1 MTLTKEEAKNMN
13 ILDVANSL
21 GMNMLKSS
29 RNEYYWDE
37 HDSFKINTSKNMFR
51 WYSKDIGG
59 DVIQMIQ
66 TLRGVSF
73 REAINYLD
81 TGNFEE
87 AKVQEVT
94 REPFKYLLEKYETDF
109 DNGRRYLKEI
119 RGLSDNTIDFFLKE
133 KALALVNRKYQD
145 GYSEQVLVFKYFDDN
160 QNIIGGTLQGIVPNK
175 DRYEGKGYLK
185 QIIYNSDGTAG
196 VNVTVGEK
204 ADRLIF
210 FEAPIDMMSYY
221 ELNKHN
227 LNNVKLISMDGLKES
242 TVARYL
248 TEHIITDE
256 VRKKTLDFS
265 NAVGYMNFI
274 INDTDYFD
282 DNKNTDVIT
291 LAVDNDSAGRNFIE
305 KLEKI
310 GLKFQTELPP
320 QLKNKEKTDWNE
332 VLIVQ
337 KKLEKSKGEINVE
350 QNTENKT
357 IEELNAPFFNA
368 EILDAYVEEVM
379 QYYTKDITKA
389 DYLFPDGRMVSS
401 WEYGLRGSDHRTIRN
416 YFDAMEQPQLDIL
429 DNHPRDFWNLIHN
442 GLGAVRLTPE
452 TQVALILE
460 GQKLTPIQQ
469 EILKNSTFTVEVY
482 QESKEITP
490 EYLKKLG
497 VDYKFEKEKT
507 SNFGSKEEQKVSLQK
522 LVDSKK
528 INQWQK
534 QPEYYFVKGLR
545 KVAVKLENGRLR
557 LSKKY
562 PPKNDNE
569 KQYIKDLFEGKDVS
583 ISEIRLQKLPE
594 NTPKEEKEK
603 IIIENLAYGNDAK
616 GLNEHLKMGLKEYVN
631 SDQYK
636 KYLDTISKFHNYS
649 RRNID
654 LIHQQKPD
662 ATLIAGAKKWNE
674 SFERYT
680 NKGEKGFTIYAPSE
694 YKIKDLNG
702 DFVLDKD
709 GKVKTNIRFIPVK
722 VFDVSQT
729 NGKELSLNSVELE
742 NNVENYV
749 DIYKALKEIADK
761 DNIKIVFVHKELMP
775 TAYGSYTPAKNTI
788 ELRKGMGQ
796 GDTLSTLIHE
806 LAHAKYQS
814 KIITTEEYA
823 LNELHAES
831 IAYVTSK
838 YLGLDTSKQS
848 FGYLNSYMKDR
859 KDFTDLDRVIDK
871 IHNDAKDLINKID
884 TTLEKVKS
892 KEVTK
897 DKFQSKIER
906 AIEKQKEKISQKA
919 QEVTSEKKF
928 PRQPAMKN

>member
-59 DVIQMIQ
+59 DVIQMVQ

-81 TGNFEE
+81 TGHFEE

-109 DNGRRYLKEI
+109 DNGRRYLKEV
-119 RGLSDNTIDFFLKE
+119 RGLSENTIDFFLKE
-133 KALALVNRKYQD
+133 KVLALVNRKYQD
-145 GYSEQVLVFKYFDDN
+145 EYSEQVLVFKYFDDN
-160 QNIIGGTLQGIVPNK
+160 KSIIGGTLQGIVPNK
-175 DRYEGKGYLK
+175 ARYEGKGYLK

-256 VRKKTLDFS
+256 ARKKTLDFS
-265 NAVGYMNFI
+265 TAVGYMNFI
-274 INDTDYFD
+274 IKDTDYFD
-282 DNKNTDVIT
+282 HNKNTDVIT

-310 GLKFQTELPP
+310 GLKFQTELPS

-337 KKLEKSKGEINVE
+337 KKLEKRKGEINME
-350 QNTENKT
+350 QNTGNKMR
-357 IEELNAPFFNA
+357 EEF
-368 EILDAYVEEVM
+368 
-379 QYYTKDITKA
+379 
-389 DYLFPDGRMVSS
+389 
-401 WEYGLRGSDHRTIRN
+401 
-416 YFDAMEQPQLDIL
+416 
-429 DNHPRDFWNLIHN
+429 
-442 GLGAVRLTPE
+442 
-452 TQVALILE
+452 LE
-460 GQKLTPIQQ
+460 
-469 EILKNSTFTVEVY
+469 
-482 QESKEITP
+482 
-490 EYLKKLG
+490 
-497 VDYKFEKEKT
+497 
-507 SNFGSKEEQKVSLQK
+507 K

-528 INQWQK
+528 LTQWTKNQQ
-534 QPEYYFVKGLR
+534 YYFVKGLK
-545 KVAVKLENGRLR
+545 KVAVKLENGELR

-569 KQYIKDLFEGKDVS
+569 KQYIKNLLEGKDVS
-583 ISEIRLQKLPE
+583 ISEVRLQQLPD
-594 NTPKEEKEK
+594 NTSKEEKEK
-603 IIIENLAYGNDAK
+603 IIIENLAYGNDVK

-674 SFERYT
+674 SFERYI

-694 YKIKDLNG
+694 YKVKDLNG

-761 DNIKIVFVHKELMP
+761 DNIKIVFVDKELMP
-775 TAYGSYTPAKNTI
+775 RAYGSYTPAKNTI

-796 GDTLSTLIHE
+796 GDTLSTLIYE

-838 YLGLDTSKQS
+838 HLGLDTSKQS

-871 IHNDAKDLINKID
+871 IHSDAKDLINKID

-906 AIEKQKEKISQKA
+906 VIDKQREKISQKA
-919 QEVTSEKKF
+919 EEVTSEKKF
-928 PRQPAMKN
+928 PTQRAMKN

>member
-1 MTLTKEEAKNMN
+1 M
-13 ILDVANSL
+13 
-21 GMNMLKSS
+21 
-29 RNEYYWDE
+29 
-37 HDSFKINTSKNMFR
+37 
-51 WYSKDIGG
+51 
-59 DVIQMIQ
+59 
-66 TLRGVSF
+66 
-73 REAINYLD
+73 
-81 TGNFEE
+81 
-87 AKVQEVT
+87 
-94 REPFKYLLEKYETDF
+94 
-109 DNGRRYLKEI
+109 
-119 RGLSDNTIDFFLKE
+119 
-133 KALALVNRKYQD
+133 
-145 GYSEQVLVFKYFDDN
+145 LVFKYFDDN

-256 VRKKTLDFS
+256 VRRKTLDFS
-265 NAVGYMNFI
+265 NAVDYMNFI
-274 INDTDYFD
+274 IKDTDYFD
-282 DNKNTDVIT
+282 HNKNTDVIT

-320 QLKNKEKTDWNE
+320 QLENKEKTDWNE

-337 KKLEKSKGEINVE
+337 KKLEKSKGEINME
-350 QNTENKT
+350 QNTGNKT
-357 IEELNAPFFNA
+357 REEF
-368 EILDAYVEEVM
+368 
-379 QYYTKDITKA
+379 
-389 DYLFPDGRMVSS
+389 
-401 WEYGLRGSDHRTIRN
+401 
-416 YFDAMEQPQLDIL
+416 
-429 DNHPRDFWNLIHN
+429 
-442 GLGAVRLTPE
+442 
-452 TQVALILE
+452 LE
-460 GQKLTPIQQ
+460 
-469 EILKNSTFTVEVY
+469 
-482 QESKEITP
+482 
-490 EYLKKLG
+490 
-497 VDYKFEKEKT
+497 
-507 SNFGSKEEQKVSLQK
+507 K

-528 INQWQK
+528 LTQWTKNQQ
-534 QPEYYFVKGLR
+534 YYFVKGLK

-569 KQYIKDLFEGKDVS
+569 KQYIKDLLDGKDVS
-583 ISEIRLQKLPE
+583 ISEVRLQQLPE

-616 GLNEHLKMGLKEYVN
+616 GLNEHLKNGLKEYVN

-674 SFERYT
+674 SFERYI

-694 YKIKDLNG
+694 YKVKDLNG

-761 DNIKIVFVHKELMP
+761 DNIKIVFVDKELMP
-775 TAYGSYTPAKNTI
+775 RAYGSYTPAKNTI

-838 YLGLDTSKQS
+838 HLGLDTSKQS

-871 IHNDAKDLINKID
+871 IHSDAKDLINKID

-892 KEVTK
+892 KEITR

-906 AIEKQKEKISQKA
+906 AIEKQKEKISQKT
-919 QEVTSEKKF
+919 QEVMPEKKF

>member
-59 DVIQMIQ
+59 DVIQMVQ

-73 REAINYLD
+73 KEAINYLD
-81 TGNFEE
+81 TGHFEE

-109 DNGRRYLKEI
+109 DNGRRYLKEV
-119 RGLSDNTIDFFLKE
+119 RGLSENTIDFFLKE
-133 KALALVNRKYQD
+133 QALALVNRKYQD

-256 VRKKTLDFS
+256 ARRKTLDFS

-274 INDTDYFD
+274 IKDTDYFD
-282 DNKNTDVIT
+282 HNKNTDVIT

-337 KKLEKSKGEINVE
+337 KKLEKSKGEINME
-350 QNTENKT
+350 QNTGNKMR
-357 IEELNAPFFNA
+357 EEF
-368 EILDAYVEEVM
+368 
-379 QYYTKDITKA
+379 
-389 DYLFPDGRMVSS
+389 
-401 WEYGLRGSDHRTIRN
+401 
-416 YFDAMEQPQLDIL
+416 
-429 DNHPRDFWNLIHN
+429 
-442 GLGAVRLTPE
+442 
-452 TQVALILE
+452 LE
-460 GQKLTPIQQ
+460 
-469 EILKNSTFTVEVY
+469 
-482 QESKEITP
+482 
-490 EYLKKLG
+490 
-497 VDYKFEKEKT
+497 
-507 SNFGSKEEQKVSLQK
+507 K

-528 INQWQK
+528 LTQWTKNQQ
-534 QPEYYFVKGLR
+534 YYFVKGLK
-545 KVAVKLENGRLR
+545 KVAVKLENGELR

-562 PPKNDNE
+562 PPKNNNE
-569 KQYIKDLFEGKDVS
+569 KQYIKDLLEGKDVS
-583 ISEIRLQKLPE
+583 ISEIRLQQLPD
-594 NTPKEEKEK
+594 NTSKEEKEK
-603 IIIENLAYGNDAK
+603 IIIENLAYGNDVK

-674 SFERYT
+674 SFGRYI

-694 YKIKDLNG
+694 HKVKDLNG
-702 DFVLDKD
+702 DFVLDED

-761 DNIKIVFVHKELMP
+761 DNIKIVFVDKELMP
-775 TAYGSYTPAKNTI
+775 RAYGSYTPAKNTI

-838 YLGLDTSKQS
+838 HLGLDTSKQS

-906 AIEKQKEKISQKA
+906 AIEKQKEKISQKT
-919 QEVTSEKKF
+919 QEVMPEKKF
-928 PRQPAMKN
+928 PTQRAMKN

>member
-59 DVIQMIQ
+59 DVIQMVQ

-81 TGNFEE
+81 TGHFEE

-94 REPFKYLLEKYETDF
+94 REPFKYLLEKYETNF
-109 DNGRRYLKEI
+109 DNGRRYLKEV
-119 RGLSDNTIDFFLKE
+119 RSLSDETIDFFLKE

-242 TVARYL
+242 TIARYL

-256 VRKKTLDFS
+256 AMKKTLDFS
-265 NAVGYMNFI
+265 NTVDYMNFI
-274 INDTDYFD
+274 IKDTDYFD
-282 DNKNTDVIT
+282 GNKNADVIT

-337 KKLEKSKGEINVE
+337 KKLEKSKGEINME

-357 IEELNAPFFNA
+357 IDELNAPFFN
-368 EILDAYVEEVM
+368 
-379 QYYTKDITKA
+379 
-389 DYLFPDGRMVSS
+389 
-401 WEYGLRGSDHRTIRN
+401 
-416 YFDAMEQPQLDIL
+416 
-429 DNHPRDFWNLIHN
+429 
-442 GLGAVRLTPE
+442 
-452 TQVALILE
+452 
-460 GQKLTPIQQ
+460 
-469 EILKNSTFTVEVY
+469 
-482 QESKEITP
+482 
-490 EYLKKLG
+490 
-497 VDYKFEKEKT
+497 KEKV
-507 SNFGSKEEQKVSLQK
+507 SNFDSKQEQSVNLQK

-528 INQWQK
+528 LNQWQK

-569 KQYIKDLFEGKDVS
+569 KQYLKDLLEGKDVS
-583 ISEIRLQKLPE
+583 ISEIRLQQLPE

-674 SFERYT
+674 SFERYI

-694 YKIKDLNG
+694 YKVKDLNG

-761 DNIKIVFVHKELMP
+761 DNIKIVFVDKELMP
-775 TAYGSYTPAKNTI
+775 RAYGSYTPAKNTI

-838 YLGLDTSKQS
+838 HLGLDTSKQS

-906 AIEKQKEKISQKA
+906 AIDKQREKISQKA

-928 PRQPAMKN
+928 PTQRAMKS

>member
-59 DVIQMIQ
+59 DVIQMVQ

-81 TGNFEE
+81 TGHFEE

-109 DNGRRYLKEI
+109 DNGRRYLKEV
-119 RGLSDNTIDFFLKE
+119 RGLSDETIDFFLKE
-133 KALALVNRKYQD
+133 KALALVNRKYKD

-204 ADRLIF
+204 ANRLIF

-248 TEHIITDE
+248 IEHIITDE
-256 VRKKTLDFS
+256 ARRKTLDFS
-265 NAVGYMNFI
+265 NAVDYMNFI
-274 INDTDYFD
+274 IKDTDYFD
-282 DNKNTDVIT
+282 HNKNTDVIT

-337 KKLEKSKGEINVE
+337 KKLEKRKGEINME
-350 QNTENKT
+350 QNTGNKT
-357 IEELNAPFFNA
+357 REEF
-368 EILDAYVEEVM
+368 
-379 QYYTKDITKA
+379 
-389 DYLFPDGRMVSS
+389 
-401 WEYGLRGSDHRTIRN
+401 
-416 YFDAMEQPQLDIL
+416 
-429 DNHPRDFWNLIHN
+429 
-442 GLGAVRLTPE
+442 
-452 TQVALILE
+452 
-460 GQKLTPIQQ
+460 
-469 EILKNSTFTVEVY
+469 LK
-482 QESKEITP
+482 
-490 EYLKKLG
+490 
-497 VDYKFEKEKT
+497 
-507 SNFGSKEEQKVSLQK
+507 K

-528 INQWQK
+528 LTQWTKNQQ
-534 QPEYYFVKGLR
+534 YYFVKGLK
-545 KVAVKLENGRLR
+545 KVAVKLENGKLR

-569 KQYIKDLFEGKDVS
+569 KQYIKDLLEGKDVS
-583 ISEIRLQKLPE
+583 ISEIRLQQLPD
-594 NTPKEEKEK
+594 NTSKEEKEK
-603 IIIENLAYGNDAK
+603 IIIENLAYGNDVK

-674 SFERYT
+674 SFERYI

-694 YKIKDLNG
+694 YKVKDLNG

-761 DNIKIVFVHKELMP
+761 DNIKIVFVDKELMP
-775 TAYGSYTPAKNTI
+775 RAYGSYTPAKNTI

-838 YLGLDTSKQS
+838 HLGLDTSKQS

-871 IHNDAKDLINKID
+871 IHSDAKDLINKID

-892 KEVTK
+892 KEITR

-906 AIEKQKEKISQKA
+906 AIEKQKEKISQKT

-928 PRQPAMKN
+928 PTQRAMKN

>member
-59 DVIQMIQ
+59 DVIQMVQ

-81 TGNFEE
+81 TGHFEE

-109 DNGRRYLKEI
+109 DNGRRYLKEV
-119 RGLSDNTIDFFLKE
+119 RGLSENTIDFFLKE
-133 KALALVNRKYQD
+133 KVLALVNRKYKD

-204 ADRLIF
+204 ANRLIF

-256 VRKKTLDFS
+256 ARRKTLDFS
-265 NAVGYMNFI
+265 NAVDYMNFI
-274 INDTDYFD
+274 IKDTDYFD
-282 DNKNTDVIT
+282 HNKNTDVIT

-320 QLKNKEKTDWNE
+320 QLKNKKKTDWNE

-337 KKLEKSKGEINVE
+337 KKLEKRKGEINME
-350 QNTENKT
+350 QNTGNKT
-357 IEELNAPFFNA
+357 REEF
-368 EILDAYVEEVM
+368 
-379 QYYTKDITKA
+379 
-389 DYLFPDGRMVSS
+389 
-401 WEYGLRGSDHRTIRN
+401 
-416 YFDAMEQPQLDIL
+416 
-429 DNHPRDFWNLIHN
+429 
-442 GLGAVRLTPE
+442 
-452 TQVALILE
+452 LE
-460 GQKLTPIQQ
+460 
-469 EILKNSTFTVEVY
+469 
-482 QESKEITP
+482 
-490 EYLKKLG
+490 
-497 VDYKFEKEKT
+497 
-507 SNFGSKEEQKVSLQK
+507 K

-528 INQWQK
+528 LTQWTKNQQ
-534 QPEYYFVKGLR
+534 YYFVKGLK
-545 KVAVKLENGRLR
+545 KVAVKLENGKLR

-569 KQYIKDLFEGKDVS
+569 KQYIKDLLEGKDVS
-583 ISEIRLQKLPE
+583 ISEIRLQQLPD
-594 NTPKEEKEK
+594 NTSKEEKEK
-603 IIIENLAYGNDAK
+603 IIIENLAYGNDVK

-674 SFERYT
+674 SFERYI

-694 YKIKDLNG
+694 YKVKDLNG
-702 DFVLDKD
+702 DFVLDED

-761 DNIKIVFVHKELMP
+761 DNIKIVFVDKELMP
-775 TAYGSYTPAKNTI
+775 RAYGSYTPAKNTI

-838 YLGLDTSKQS
+838 HLGLDTSKQS

-871 IHNDAKDLINKID
+871 IHSDAKDLINKID

-892 KEVTK
+892 KEITR

-906 AIEKQKEKISQKA
+906 AIEKQKEKISQKT

-928 PRQPAMKN
+928 PTQRAMKN

>member
-51 WYSKDIGG
+51 WYSRDIGG
-59 DVIQMIQ
+59 DVIQMLQ

-81 TGNFEE
+81 TGHFEE
-87 AKVQEVT
+87 VKVQEVT
-94 REPFKYLLEKYETDF
+94 REPFKYLLEKYETNF
-109 DNGRRYLKEI
+109 DNGRRYLKEV

-133 KALALVNRKYQD
+133 QALALVNRKYQD

-221 ELNKHN
+221 ELNKNN

-256 VRKKTLDFS
+256 ARKKTLDFS

-274 INDTDYFD
+274 IKDTDYFD

-337 KKLEKSKGEINVE
+337 KKLEKSKGEINME
-350 QNTENKT
+350 QNTGNKT
-357 IEELNAPFFNA
+357 RE
-368 EILDAYVEEVM
+368 EILE
-379 QYYTKDITKA
+379 
-389 DYLFPDGRMVSS
+389 
-401 WEYGLRGSDHRTIRN
+401 
-416 YFDAMEQPQLDIL
+416 
-429 DNHPRDFWNLIHN
+429 
-442 GLGAVRLTPE
+442 
-452 TQVALILE
+452 
-460 GQKLTPIQQ
+460 
-469 EILKNSTFTVEVY
+469 
-482 QESKEITP
+482 
-490 EYLKKLG
+490 
-497 VDYKFEKEKT
+497 
-507 SNFGSKEEQKVSLQK
+507 K

-528 INQWQK
+528 LTQWTKNQQ
-534 QPEYYFVKGLR
+534 YYFVKGLK
-545 KVAVKLENGRLR
+545 KVAVKLENGELR

-569 KQYIKDLFEGKDVS
+569 KQYIKNLLEGKDVS
-583 ISEIRLQKLPE
+583 ISEIRLQQLPE

-674 SFERYT
+674 SFGRYI

-694 YKIKDLNG
+694 HKVKDLNG
-702 DFVLDKD
+702 DFVLDED

-761 DNIKIVFVHKELMP
+761 DNINIVFVDKELMP
-775 TAYGSYTPAKNTI
+775 RAYGSYTPAKNKI

-814 KIITTEEYA
+814 KNSTTEEYA

-838 YLGLDTSKQS
+838 HLGLDTSRQS

-859 KDFTDLDRVIDK
+859 KDFTDLDKVIDK

-892 KEVTK
+892 KEITR

-906 AIEKQKEKISQKA
+906 AIEKQKEKISQKT
-919 QEVTSEKKF
+919 QEVMPEKKF
-928 PRQPAMKN
+928 PTQPAMKN

>member
-59 DVIQMIQ
+59 DVIQMVQ

-73 REAINYLD
+73 KEAINYLD
-81 TGNFEE
+81 TGHFEE

-109 DNGRRYLKEI
+109 DNGRRYLKEV
-119 RGLSDNTIDFFLKE
+119 RGLSENTIDFFLKE
-133 KALALVNRKYQD
+133 QALALVNRKYQD

-196 VNVTVGEK
+196 VTVTVGEK

-256 VRKKTLDFS
+256 ARRKTLDFS

-274 INDTDYFD
+274 IKDTDYFD
-282 DNKNTDVIT
+282 HNKNTDVIT

-337 KKLEKSKGEINVE
+337 KKLEKRKGEINME
-350 QNTENKT
+350 QNTGNKT
-357 IEELNAPFFNA
+357 REEF
-368 EILDAYVEEVM
+368 
-379 QYYTKDITKA
+379 
-389 DYLFPDGRMVSS
+389 
-401 WEYGLRGSDHRTIRN
+401 
-416 YFDAMEQPQLDIL
+416 
-429 DNHPRDFWNLIHN
+429 
-442 GLGAVRLTPE
+442 
-452 TQVALILE
+452 LE
-460 GQKLTPIQQ
+460 
-469 EILKNSTFTVEVY
+469 
-482 QESKEITP
+482 
-490 EYLKKLG
+490 
-497 VDYKFEKEKT
+497 
-507 SNFGSKEEQKVSLQK
+507 K

-528 INQWQK
+528 LTQWTKNQQ
-534 QPEYYFVKGLR
+534 YYFVKGLK
-545 KVAVKLENGRLR
+545 KVAVKLENGELR

-569 KQYIKDLFEGKDVS
+569 KQYIKNLLEGKDVS
-583 ISEIRLQKLPE
+583 ISEVRLQQLPD
-594 NTPKEEKEK
+594 NTSKEEKEK
-603 IIIENLAYGNDAK
+603 IIIENLAYGNDVK

-674 SFERYT
+674 SFERYI

-694 YKIKDLNG
+694 YKVKDLNG

-742 NNVENYV
+742 NNIENYV

-761 DNIKIVFVHKELMP
+761 DNIKIVFVDKELMP
-775 TAYGSYTPAKNTI
+775 RAYGSYTPAKNTI

-838 YLGLDTSKQS
+838 HLGLDTSKQS

-871 IHNDAKDLINKID
+871 IHSDAKDLINKID

-892 KEVTK
+892 KEITR

-906 AIEKQKEKISQKA
+906 AIEKQKEKISQKT
-919 QEVTSEKKF
+919 QEVMPEKKF

>member
-59 DVIQMIQ
+59 DVIQMVQ

-81 TGNFEE
+81 TGHFEE

-109 DNGRRYLKEI
+109 DNGRRYLKEV
-119 RGLSDNTIDFFLKE
+119 RGLSENTIDFFLKE
-133 KALALVNRKYQD
+133 KVLALVNRKYQD

-160 QNIIGGTLQGIVPNK
+160 KSIIGGTLQGIVPNK
-175 DRYEGKGYLK
+175 ARYEGKGYLK

-227 LNNVKLISMDGLKES
+227 LNNVKLVSMDGLKES

-256 VRKKTLDFS
+256 ARRKTLDFS
-265 NAVGYMNFI
+265 NAVDYMNFI
-274 INDTDYFD
+274 IKDTDYFD

-337 KKLEKSKGEINVE
+337 KKLEKSKGETNME
-350 QNTENKT
+350 QNKGNKAR
-357 IEELNAPFFNA
+357 EEF
-368 EILDAYVEEVM
+368 
-379 QYYTKDITKA
+379 
-389 DYLFPDGRMVSS
+389 
-401 WEYGLRGSDHRTIRN
+401 
-416 YFDAMEQPQLDIL
+416 
-429 DNHPRDFWNLIHN
+429 
-442 GLGAVRLTPE
+442 
-452 TQVALILE
+452 
-460 GQKLTPIQQ
+460 
-469 EILKNSTFTVEVY
+469 
-482 QESKEITP
+482 
-490 EYLKKLG
+490 
-497 VDYKFEKEKT
+497 
-507 SNFGSKEEQKVSLQK
+507 LQK

-528 INQWQK
+528 LTQWTKNQQ
-534 QPEYYFVKGLR
+534 YYFVKGLK
-545 KVAVKLENGRLR
+545 KVAVKLENGELR

-569 KQYIKDLFEGKDVS
+569 KQYIKNLLEGKDVS
-583 ISEIRLQKLPE
+583 ISEIRLQQLLE

-616 GLNEHLKMGLKEYVN
+616 GLNEHLKMGLKKYVN

-674 SFERYT
+674 SFGRYI

-694 YKIKDLNG
+694 HKVKDLNG
-702 DFVLDKD
+702 DFVLDED

-749 DIYKALKEIADK
+749 NIYKALKEIADK
-761 DNIKIVFVHKELMP
+761 DNIKIVFVDKELMP
-775 TAYGSYTPAKNTI
+775 RAYGSYTPAKNTI

-838 YLGLDTSKQS
+838 HLGLDTSKQS

-906 AIEKQKEKISQKA
+906 AIEKQKEKISQTTK
-919 QEVTSEKKF
+919 EVMPEKKF

>member
-59 DVIQMIQ
+59 DVIQMVQ

-73 REAINYLD
+73 REAINYLN
-81 TGNFEE
+81 TGHFEE

-133 KALALVNRKYQD
+133 KALALVNRKYKD

-204 ADRLIF
+204 ANRLIF

-256 VRKKTLDFS
+256 ARRKTLDFS
-265 NAVGYMNFI
+265 NAVDYMNFI
-274 INDTDYFD
+274 IKDTDYFD
-282 DNKNTDVIT
+282 HNKNTDVIT

-337 KKLEKSKGEINVE
+337 KKLEKRKGEINME
-350 QNTENKT
+350 QNTGNKT
-357 IEELNAPFFNA
+357 REEF
-368 EILDAYVEEVM
+368 
-379 QYYTKDITKA
+379 
-389 DYLFPDGRMVSS
+389 
-401 WEYGLRGSDHRTIRN
+401 
-416 YFDAMEQPQLDIL
+416 
-429 DNHPRDFWNLIHN
+429 
-442 GLGAVRLTPE
+442 
-452 TQVALILE
+452 LE
-460 GQKLTPIQQ
+460 
-469 EILKNSTFTVEVY
+469 
-482 QESKEITP
+482 
-490 EYLKKLG
+490 
-497 VDYKFEKEKT
+497 
-507 SNFGSKEEQKVSLQK
+507 K

-528 INQWQK
+528 LTQWTKNQQ
-534 QPEYYFVKGLR
+534 YYFVKGLK
-545 KVAVKLENGRLR
+545 KVAVKLENGKLR

-569 KQYIKDLFEGKDVS
+569 KQYIKDLLEGKDVS
-583 ISEIRLQKLPE
+583 ISEIRLQQLPD
-594 NTPKEEKEK
+594 NTSKEEKEK
-603 IIIENLAYGNDAK
+603 IIIENLAYGNDVK
-616 GLNEHLKMGLKEYVN
+616 GLNEHLKIGLKEYVN

-674 SFERYT
+674 SFERYI
-680 NKGEKGFTIYAPSE
+680 NKGEKGFTIYAPNE
-694 YKIKDLNG
+694 YKVKDLNG
-702 DFVLDKD
+702 DFVLDED

-761 DNIKIVFVHKELMP
+761 DNIKIVFVDKELMP
-775 TAYGSYTPAKNTI
+775 RAYGSYTPAKNTI

-838 YLGLDTSKQS
+838 HLGLDTSKQS

-871 IHNDAKDLINKID
+871 IHSDAKDLINKID

-892 KEVTK
+892 KEITR

-906 AIEKQKEKISQKA
+906 AIEKQKEKISQKT
-919 QEVTSEKKF
+919 QEVMPEKKF
-928 PRQPAMKN
+928 PTQPAMKN

>member
-59 DVIQMIQ
+59 DVIQMVQ

-73 REAINYLD
+73 REAINYLN
-81 TGNFEE
+81 TGHFEE
-87 AKVQEVT
+87 AKVQEVI

-109 DNGRRYLKEI
+109 DNGRRYLKEV
-119 RGLSDNTIDFFLKE
+119 RGLSENTIDFFLKE
-133 KALALVNRKYQD
+133 QALALVNRKYQD
-145 GYSEQVLVFKYFDDN
+145 GYSEQVLVFKYFDN
-160 QNIIGGTLQGIVPNK
+160 NRNIIGGSLQGIEANK

-256 VRKKTLDFS
+256 ARRKTLDFS

-274 INDTDYFD
+274 IKDTDYFD
-282 DNKNTDVIT
+282 GNKNADVIT

-320 QLKNKEKTDWNE
+320 QLENKEKTDWNE

-337 KKLEKSKGEINVE
+337 KKLEKSKGETNME
-350 QNTENKT
+350 QNTGNKT
-357 IEELNAPFFNA
+357 RE
-368 EILDAYVEEVM
+368 EILE
-379 QYYTKDITKA
+379 
-389 DYLFPDGRMVSS
+389 
-401 WEYGLRGSDHRTIRN
+401 
-416 YFDAMEQPQLDIL
+416 
-429 DNHPRDFWNLIHN
+429 
-442 GLGAVRLTPE
+442 
-452 TQVALILE
+452 
-460 GQKLTPIQQ
+460 
-469 EILKNSTFTVEVY
+469 
-482 QESKEITP
+482 
-490 EYLKKLG
+490 
-497 VDYKFEKEKT
+497 
-507 SNFGSKEEQKVSLQK
+507 K

-528 INQWQK
+528 LTQWTKNQQ
-534 QPEYYFVKGLR
+534 YYFVKGLK
-545 KVAVKLENGRLR
+545 KVAVKLENGELR

-569 KQYIKDLFEGKDVS
+569 KQYIKNLLEGKDVS
-583 ISEIRLQKLPE
+583 ISEIRLQQLLE

-674 SFERYT
+674 SFERYI

-694 YKIKDLNG
+694 YKVKDLNG

-761 DNIKIVFVHKELMP
+761 DNIKIVFVDKELMP

-884 TTLEKVKS
+884 TTLEKIKS
-892 KEVTK
+892 KEITK

-906 AIEKQKEKISQKA
+906 AIEKQREKISQKA

-928 PRQPAMKN
+928 PTQPAMKN

>member
-256 VRKKTLDFS
+256 ARRKTLDFS
-265 NAVGYMNFI
+265 NAVDYMNFI
-274 INDTDYFD
+274 IKDTDYFD
-282 DNKNTDVIT
+282 HNKNTDVIT

-337 KKLEKSKGEINVE
+337 KKLEKRKGEINME
-350 QNTENKT
+350 QNTGNKT
-357 IEELNAPFFNA
+357 REEF
-368 EILDAYVEEVM
+368 
-379 QYYTKDITKA
+379 
-389 DYLFPDGRMVSS
+389 
-401 WEYGLRGSDHRTIRN
+401 
-416 YFDAMEQPQLDIL
+416 
-429 DNHPRDFWNLIHN
+429 
-442 GLGAVRLTPE
+442 
-452 TQVALILE
+452 LE
-460 GQKLTPIQQ
+460 
-469 EILKNSTFTVEVY
+469 
-482 QESKEITP
+482 
-490 EYLKKLG
+490 
-497 VDYKFEKEKT
+497 
-507 SNFGSKEEQKVSLQK
+507 K

-528 INQWQK
+528 LTQWTKNQQ
-534 QPEYYFVKGLR
+534 YYFVKGLK
-545 KVAVKLENGRLR
+545 KVAVKLENGKLR

-569 KQYIKDLFEGKDVS
+569 KQYIKDLLEGKDVS
-583 ISEIRLQKLPE
+583 ISEIRLQQLPD
-594 NTPKEEKEK
+594 NTSKEEKEK
-603 IIIENLAYGNDAK
+603 IIIENLAYGNDVK

-674 SFERYT
+674 SFERYI

-694 YKIKDLNG
+694 YKVKDLNG
-702 DFVLDKD
+702 DFVLDED

-761 DNIKIVFVHKELMP
+761 DNIKIVFVDKELMP
-775 TAYGSYTPAKNTI
+775 RAYGSYTPAKNTI

-838 YLGLDTSKQS
+838 HLGLDTSKQS

-871 IHNDAKDLINKID
+871 IHSDAKDLINKID

-906 AIEKQKEKISQKA
+906 AIEKQREKISQKT
-919 QEVTSEKKF
+919 QEVMPEKKF
-928 PRQPAMKN
+928 PTQPAMKN

>member
-133 KALALVNRKYQD
+133 KALVLVNRKYQD

-185 QIIYNSDGTAG
+185 WIIYNSDGTAG

-221 ELNKHN
+221 EPNKHN

-256 VRKKTLDFS
+256 ARRKTLDFS
-265 NAVGYMNFI
+265 NAVDYMNFI
-274 INDTDYFD
+274 IKDTDYFD
-282 DNKNTDVIT
+282 HNKNTDVIT
-291 LAVDNDSAGRNFIE
+291 LAVDNDSAGRNFIG

-320 QLKNKEKTDWNE
+320 QLENKEKTDWNE

-337 KKLEKSKGEINVE
+337 KKLERSKGEISME
-350 QNTENKT
+350 QNTGNKMRK
-357 IEELNAPFFNA
+357 EL
-368 EILDAYVEEVM
+368 
-379 QYYTKDITKA
+379 
-389 DYLFPDGRMVSS
+389 
-401 WEYGLRGSDHRTIRN
+401 
-416 YFDAMEQPQLDIL
+416 
-429 DNHPRDFWNLIHN
+429 
-442 GLGAVRLTPE
+442 
-452 TQVALILE
+452 
-460 GQKLTPIQQ
+460 
-469 EILKNSTFTVEVY
+469 
-482 QESKEITP
+482 
-490 EYLKKLG
+490 
-497 VDYKFEKEKT
+497 
-507 SNFGSKEEQKVSLQK
+507 LQK

-528 INQWQK
+528 LTQWTKNQQ
-534 QPEYYFVKGLR
+534 YYFVKGLR
-545 KVAVKLENGRLR
+545 KVAVKLENGELR

-569 KQYIKDLFEGKDVS
+569 KQYIKDLLEGKDVS
-583 ISEIRLQKLPE
+583 ISEIRLQQLPE

-674 SFERYT
+674 SFERYI

-694 YKIKDLNG
+694 YKVKDLNG

-761 DNIKIVFVHKELMP
+761 DNIKIVFVDKELMP
-775 TAYGSYTPAKNTI
+775 RAYGSYTPAKNTI

-838 YLGLDTSKQS
+838 HLGLDTSKQS

-906 AIEKQKEKISQKA
+906 AIEKQKEKISQKT
-919 QEVTSEKKF
+919 QEVMPEKKF
-928 PRQPAMKN
+928 PTQPAMKN

>member
-59 DVIQMIQ
+59 DVIQMVQ

-81 TGNFEE
+81 TGHFEE

-94 REPFKYLLEKYETDF
+94 REPFKYLLEKYETNF
-109 DNGRRYLKEI
+109 DNGRRYLKEV
-119 RGLSDNTIDFFLKE
+119 RGLSDNTIEFFLKE
-133 KALALVNRKYQD
+133 QALALVNRKYQD
-145 GYSEQVLVFKYFDDN
+145 GYSEQVLVFKYFDEN
-160 QNIIGGTLQGIVPNK
+160 KNIIGGTLQGIVPNK

-256 VRKKTLDFS
+256 AMKKTLDFS

-274 INDTDYFD
+274 IKDTDYFD
-282 DNKNTDVIT
+282 GNKNADVIT

-337 KKLEKSKGEINVE
+337 KKLEKSKGEINME
-350 QNTENKT
+350 QNTENKM
-357 IEELNAPFFNA
+357 IEELNAPFFN
-368 EILDAYVEEVM
+368 
-379 QYYTKDITKA
+379 
-389 DYLFPDGRMVSS
+389 
-401 WEYGLRGSDHRTIRN
+401 
-416 YFDAMEQPQLDIL
+416 
-429 DNHPRDFWNLIHN
+429 
-442 GLGAVRLTPE
+442 
-452 TQVALILE
+452 
-460 GQKLTPIQQ
+460 
-469 EILKNSTFTVEVY
+469 
-482 QESKEITP
+482 
-490 EYLKKLG
+490 
-497 VDYKFEKEKT
+497 KEKVN
-507 SNFGSKEEQKVSLQK
+507 NFDSKQEQSVNLQK

-528 INQWQK
+528 LNQWQK

-562 PPKNDNE
+562 PPKNDKE
-569 KQYIKDLFEGKDVS
+569 KQYLKDLLEGKDVS
-583 ISEIRLQKLPE
+583 ISEIRLQQLPE

-674 SFERYT
+674 SFERYI

-694 YKIKDLNG
+694 YKVKDLNG

-761 DNIKIVFVHKELMP
+761 DNIKIVFIDKELMP
-775 TAYGSYTPAKNTI
+775 RAYGSYTPAKNTI

-838 YLGLDTSKQS
+838 HLGLDTSKQS

-906 AIEKQKEKISQKA
+906 AIDKQREKISQKT
-919 QEVTSEKKF
+919 QEVMPEKKF
-928 PRQPAMKN
+928 PTQPAMKN

>member
-59 DVIQMIQ
+59 DVIQMVQ

-73 REAINYLD
+73 REAINYLN
-81 TGNFEE
+81 TGHFEE

-109 DNGRRYLKEI
+109 DNGRRYLKEV
-119 RGLSDNTIDFFLKE
+119 RGLSENTIDFFLKE
-133 KALALVNRKYQD
+133 QALALVNRKYQD
-145 GYSEQVLVFKYFDDN
+145 GYSEQVLVFKYFDN
-160 QNIIGGTLQGIVPNK
+160 NRNIIGGSLQGIEANK
-175 DRYEGKGYLK
+175 NRYEGKGYLK

-221 ELNKHN
+221 ELNKNN

-256 VRKKTLDFS
+256 ARRKTLDFS

-274 INDTDYFD
+274 IKDTDYFD
-282 DNKNTDVIT
+282 GNKNADVIT

-320 QLKNKEKTDWNE
+320 QLENKEKTDWNE

-337 KKLEKSKGEINVE
+337 KKLKKSKGEPNME
-350 QNTENKT
+350 QNTGNKT
-357 IEELNAPFFNA
+357 RE
-368 EILDAYVEEVM
+368 EILE
-379 QYYTKDITKA
+379 
-389 DYLFPDGRMVSS
+389 
-401 WEYGLRGSDHRTIRN
+401 
-416 YFDAMEQPQLDIL
+416 
-429 DNHPRDFWNLIHN
+429 
-442 GLGAVRLTPE
+442 
-452 TQVALILE
+452 
-460 GQKLTPIQQ
+460 
-469 EILKNSTFTVEVY
+469 
-482 QESKEITP
+482 
-490 EYLKKLG
+490 
-497 VDYKFEKEKT
+497 
-507 SNFGSKEEQKVSLQK
+507 K

-528 INQWQK
+528 LTQWTKNQQ
-534 QPEYYFVKGLR
+534 YYFVKGLK
-545 KVAVKLENGRLR
+545 KVAVKLENGELR

-562 PPKNDNE
+562 PPKNNNE
-569 KQYIKDLFEGKDVS
+569 KQYIKDLLEGKDVS
-583 ISEIRLQKLPE
+583 ISEIRLQQLPE

-674 SFERYT
+674 SFGRYI

-694 YKIKDLNG
+694 HKVKDLNG
-702 DFVLDKD
+702 DFVLDED

-761 DNIKIVFVHKELMP
+761 DNIKIVFVDKELMP
-775 TAYGSYTPAKNTI
+775 RAYGSYTPAKNTI

-814 KIITTEEYA
+814 KTITTEEYA

-838 YLGLDTSKQS
+838 HLGLDTSKQS

-859 KDFTDLDRVIDK
+859 KDFTDLDKVIDK

-906 AIEKQKEKISQKA
+906 TIEKQKEKISQKT
-919 QEVTSEKKF
+919 QEVMPEKKF
-928 PRQPAMKN
+928 PTQPAMKN

>member
-59 DVIQMIQ
+59 DVIQMVQ

-73 REAINYLD
+73 REAINYLN
-81 TGNFEE
+81 TGHFEE
-87 AKVQEVT
+87 AKVQEVI

-109 DNGRRYLKEI
+109 DNGRRYLKEV
-119 RGLSDNTIDFFLKE
+119 RGLSENTIDFFLKE
-133 KALALVNRKYQD
+133 QALALVNRKYQD
-145 GYSEQVLVFKYFDDN
+145 GYSEQVLVFKYFDN
-160 QNIIGGTLQGIVPNK
+160 NRNIIGGSLQGIEANK
-175 DRYEGKGYLK
+175 NRYEGKGYLK

-221 ELNKHN
+221 ELNKNN

-256 VRKKTLDFS
+256 ARRKTLDFS

-274 INDTDYFD
+274 IKDTDYFD
-282 DNKNTDVIT
+282 DNKNADVIT

-337 KKLEKSKGEINVE
+337 KKLEKSKGETNME
-350 QNTENKT
+350 QNTGNKT
-357 IEELNAPFFNA
+357 RE
-368 EILDAYVEEVM
+368 EILE
-379 QYYTKDITKA
+379 
-389 DYLFPDGRMVSS
+389 
-401 WEYGLRGSDHRTIRN
+401 
-416 YFDAMEQPQLDIL
+416 
-429 DNHPRDFWNLIHN
+429 
-442 GLGAVRLTPE
+442 
-452 TQVALILE
+452 
-460 GQKLTPIQQ
+460 
-469 EILKNSTFTVEVY
+469 
-482 QESKEITP
+482 
-490 EYLKKLG
+490 
-497 VDYKFEKEKT
+497 
-507 SNFGSKEEQKVSLQK
+507 K

-528 INQWQK
+528 LTRWPKNQQ
-534 QPEYYFVKGLR
+534 YYFVKGLK
-545 KVAVKLENGRLR
+545 KVAVKLENGELR

-569 KQYIKDLFEGKDVS
+569 KQYIKNLLEGKDVS
-583 ISEIRLQKLPE
+583 ISEIRLQQLPE

-674 SFERYT
+674 SFERYI

-694 YKIKDLNG
+694 YKVKDLNG

-749 DIYKALKEIADK
+749 DIYKGLKEIADK
-761 DNIKIVFVHKELMP
+761 DNIKIVFVDKELMP

-884 TTLEKVKS
+884 TTLEKIKS
-892 KEVTK
+892 KEITK

-906 AIEKQKEKISQKA
+906 TIEKQREKISQKA

-928 PRQPAMKN
+928 PTQPAMKN

>member
-59 DVIQMIQ
+59 DVIQMVQ

-81 TGNFEE
+81 TGHFEE

-109 DNGRRYLKEI
+109 DNGRRYLKEV
-119 RGLSDNTIDFFLKE
+119 RGLSENTIDFFLKE
-133 KALALVNRKYQD
+133 KVLALVNRKYQD
-145 GYSEQVLVFKYFDDN
+145 EYSEQVLVFKYFDDN
-160 QNIIGGTLQGIVPNK
+160 KSIIGGTLQGIVPNK
-175 DRYEGKGYLK
+175 ARYEGKGYLK

-256 VRKKTLDFS
+256 ARKKTLDFS

-274 INDTDYFD
+274 IKDTDYFD
-282 DNKNTDVIT
+282 HNKNTDVIT

-310 GLKFQTELPP
+310 GLKFQTELPS

-337 KKLEKSKGEINVE
+337 KKLEKRKGEINME
-350 QNTENKT
+350 QNTGNKMR
-357 IEELNAPFFNA
+357 EEF
-368 EILDAYVEEVM
+368 
-379 QYYTKDITKA
+379 
-389 DYLFPDGRMVSS
+389 
-401 WEYGLRGSDHRTIRN
+401 
-416 YFDAMEQPQLDIL
+416 
-429 DNHPRDFWNLIHN
+429 
-442 GLGAVRLTPE
+442 
-452 TQVALILE
+452 LE
-460 GQKLTPIQQ
+460 
-469 EILKNSTFTVEVY
+469 
-482 QESKEITP
+482 
-490 EYLKKLG
+490 
-497 VDYKFEKEKT
+497 
-507 SNFGSKEEQKVSLQK
+507 K

-528 INQWQK
+528 LTQWTKNQQ
-534 QPEYYFVKGLR
+534 YYFVKGLK
-545 KVAVKLENGRLR
+545 KVAVKLENGELR

-569 KQYIKDLFEGKDVS
+569 KQYIKNLLEGKDVS
-583 ISEIRLQKLPE
+583 ISEVRLQQLPD
-594 NTPKEEKEK
+594 NTSKEEKEK
-603 IIIENLAYGNDAK
+603 IIIENLAYGNDVK

-674 SFERYT
+674 SFERYI

-694 YKIKDLNG
+694 YKVKDLNG

-761 DNIKIVFVHKELMP
+761 DNIKIVFVDKELMP
-775 TAYGSYTPAKNTI
+775 RAYGSYTPAKNTI

-838 YLGLDTSKQS
+838 HLGLDTSKQS

-871 IHNDAKDLINKID
+871 IHSDAKDLINKID

-906 AIEKQKEKISQKA
+906 VIDKQREKISQKA
-919 QEVTSEKKF
+919 EEVTSEKKF
-928 PRQPAMKN
+928 PTQRAMKN

>member
-1 MTLTKEEAKNMN
+1 MTLTKEEAKNIN

-81 TGNFEE
+81 TGHFEE

-109 DNGRRYLKEI
+109 DNGRRYLKEV
-119 RGLSDNTIDFFLKE
+119 RGLSENTIDFFLKE
-133 KALALVNRKYQD
+133 QALALVNRKYQD

-256 VRKKTLDFS
+256 ARRKTLDFS

-274 INDTDYFD
+274 IKDTDYFD

-337 KKLEKSKGEINVE
+337 KKLEKSKGEINME
-350 QNTENKT
+350 QNIGNKT
-357 IEELNAPFFNA
+357 GE
-368 EILDAYVEEVM
+368 EILE
-379 QYYTKDITKA
+379 
-389 DYLFPDGRMVSS
+389 
-401 WEYGLRGSDHRTIRN
+401 
-416 YFDAMEQPQLDIL
+416 
-429 DNHPRDFWNLIHN
+429 
-442 GLGAVRLTPE
+442 
-452 TQVALILE
+452 
-460 GQKLTPIQQ
+460 
-469 EILKNSTFTVEVY
+469 
-482 QESKEITP
+482 
-490 EYLKKLG
+490 
-497 VDYKFEKEKT
+497 
-507 SNFGSKEEQKVSLQK
+507 K

-528 INQWQK
+528 LTQWTKNQQ
-534 QPEYYFVKGLR
+534 YYFVKGLK
-545 KVAVKLENGRLR
+545 KVAVKLENGELR

-569 KQYIKDLFEGKDVS
+569 KQYIKDLLEGKDVS
-583 ISEIRLQKLPE
+583 ISEIRLQQLPE

-674 SFERYT
+674 SFERYI

-694 YKIKDLNG
+694 YKVKDLNG

-761 DNIKIVFVHKELMP
+761 DNIKIVFVDKELMP
-775 TAYGSYTPAKNTI
+775 RAYGSYTPAKNTI

-838 YLGLDTSKQS
+838 HLGLDTSKQS

-871 IHNDAKDLINKID
+871 IHSDAKDLINKID

-892 KEVTK
+892 KEITR

-906 AIEKQKEKISQKA
+906 AIEKQKEKISQKT
-919 QEVTSEKKF
+919 QEVMPEKKF
-928 PRQPAMKN
+928 PTQPAMKN

>member
-21 GMNMLKSS
+21 GMNMLRSS

-59 DVIQMIQ
+59 DVIQMVQ

-73 REAINYLD
+73 KEAINYLD
-81 TGNFEE
+81 TGHFEE

-109 DNGRRYLKEI
+109 DNGRRYLKEV
-119 RGLSDNTIDFFLKE
+119 RGLSENTIDFFLKE
-133 KALALVNRKYQD
+133 QALALVNRKYQD

-160 QNIIGGTLQGIVPNK
+160 QNIIGGTLQGIVSNK

-256 VRKKTLDFS
+256 ARKKTLDFS

-274 INDTDYFD
+274 IKDTDYFD
-282 DNKNTDVIT
+282 HNKNTDVIT

-337 KKLEKSKGEINVE
+337 KKLEKSKGEINME
-350 QNTENKT
+350 QNIGNKT
-357 IEELNAPFFNA
+357 GE
-368 EILDAYVEEVM
+368 EILE
-379 QYYTKDITKA
+379 
-389 DYLFPDGRMVSS
+389 
-401 WEYGLRGSDHRTIRN
+401 
-416 YFDAMEQPQLDIL
+416 
-429 DNHPRDFWNLIHN
+429 
-442 GLGAVRLTPE
+442 
-452 TQVALILE
+452 
-460 GQKLTPIQQ
+460 
-469 EILKNSTFTVEVY
+469 
-482 QESKEITP
+482 
-490 EYLKKLG
+490 
-497 VDYKFEKEKT
+497 
-507 SNFGSKEEQKVSLQK
+507 K

-528 INQWQK
+528 LTQWTKNQQ
-534 QPEYYFVKGLR
+534 YYFVKGLK
-545 KVAVKLENGRLR
+545 KVAVKLENGELR

-569 KQYIKDLFEGKDVS
+569 KQYIKDLLEGKDVS
-583 ISEIRLQKLPE
+583 ISEIRLQQLPE

-674 SFERYT
+674 SFERYI

-694 YKIKDLNG
+694 YKVKDLNG

-761 DNIKIVFVHKELMP
+761 DNIKIVFVDKELMP
-775 TAYGSYTPAKNTI
+775 RAYGSYTPAKNTI

-838 YLGLDTSKQS
+838 HLGLDTSKQS

-871 IHNDAKDLINKID
+871 IHSDAKDLINKID

-892 KEVTK
+892 KEITR

-906 AIEKQKEKISQKA
+906 AIEKQKEKISQKT
-919 QEVTSEKKF
+919 QEIMPEKKF

>member
-59 DVIQMIQ
+59 DVIQMVQ

-81 TGNFEE
+81 TGHFEE

-94 REPFKYLLEKYETDF
+94 REPFKYLLEKYETNF
-109 DNGRRYLKEI
+109 DNGRRYLKEV
-119 RGLSDNTIDFFLKE
+119 RSLSDETIDFFLKE

-242 TVARYL
+242 TIARYL

-256 VRKKTLDFS
+256 AMKKTLDFS
-265 NAVGYMNFI
+265 NTVGYMNFI
-274 INDTDYFD
+274 IKDTDYFD
-282 DNKNTDVIT
+282 GNKNADVIT

-337 KKLEKSKGEINVE
+337 KKLEKSKGEINME

-357 IEELNAPFFNA
+357 IEELNAPFFN
-368 EILDAYVEEVM
+368 
-379 QYYTKDITKA
+379 
-389 DYLFPDGRMVSS
+389 
-401 WEYGLRGSDHRTIRN
+401 
-416 YFDAMEQPQLDIL
+416 
-429 DNHPRDFWNLIHN
+429 
-442 GLGAVRLTPE
+442 
-452 TQVALILE
+452 
-460 GQKLTPIQQ
+460 
-469 EILKNSTFTVEVY
+469 
-482 QESKEITP
+482 
-490 EYLKKLG
+490 
-497 VDYKFEKEKT
+497 KEKV
-507 SNFGSKEEQKVSLQK
+507 SNFDSKQEQSVNLQK

-528 INQWQK
+528 LNQWQK

-569 KQYIKDLFEGKDVS
+569 KQYLKDLLEGKDVS
-583 ISEIRLQKLPE
+583 ISEIRLQQLPE

-674 SFERYT
+674 SFERYI

-694 YKIKDLNG
+694 YKVKDLNG

-761 DNIKIVFVHKELMP
+761 DNIKIVFVDKELMP
-775 TAYGSYTPAKNTI
+775 RAYGSYTPAKNTI

-796 GDTLSTLIHE
+796 GDTLSTLSHE

-831 IAYVTSK
+831 IAYVTLK
-838 YLGLDTSKQS
+838 HLGLDTSKQS

-906 AIEKQKEKISQKA
+906 AIDKQREKISQKA

-928 PRQPAMKN
+928 PTQRAMKS

>member
-133 KALALVNRKYQD
+133 KALALVNRKYKD

-204 ADRLIF
+204 ANRLIF

-256 VRKKTLDFS
+256 ARRKTLDFS
-265 NAVGYMNFI
+265 NAVDYMNFI
-274 INDTDYFD
+274 IKDTDYFD
-282 DNKNTDVIT
+282 HNKNTDVIT

-320 QLKNKEKTDWNE
+320 QLKNKEKIDWNE

-337 KKLEKSKGEINVE
+337 KKLEKRKGEINME
-350 QNTENKT
+350 QNTGNKT
-357 IEELNAPFFNA
+357 REEF
-368 EILDAYVEEVM
+368 
-379 QYYTKDITKA
+379 
-389 DYLFPDGRMVSS
+389 
-401 WEYGLRGSDHRTIRN
+401 
-416 YFDAMEQPQLDIL
+416 
-429 DNHPRDFWNLIHN
+429 
-442 GLGAVRLTPE
+442 
-452 TQVALILE
+452 LE
-460 GQKLTPIQQ
+460 
-469 EILKNSTFTVEVY
+469 
-482 QESKEITP
+482 
-490 EYLKKLG
+490 
-497 VDYKFEKEKT
+497 
-507 SNFGSKEEQKVSLQK
+507 K

-528 INQWQK
+528 LTQWTKNQQ
-534 QPEYYFVKGLR
+534 YYFVKGLK
-545 KVAVKLENGRLR
+545 KVAVKLENGKLR

-569 KQYIKDLFEGKDVS
+569 KQYIKDLLEGKDVS
-583 ISEIRLQKLPE
+583 ISEIRLQQLPD
-594 NTPKEEKEK
+594 NTSKEEKEK
-603 IIIENLAYGNDAK
+603 IIIENLAYGNDVK

-674 SFERYT
+674 SFERYI

-694 YKIKDLNG
+694 YKVKDLNG
-702 DFVLDKD
+702 DFVLDED

-761 DNIKIVFVHKELMP
+761 DNIKIVFVDKELMP
-775 TAYGSYTPAKNTI
+775 RAYGSYTPAKNTI

-838 YLGLDTSKQS
+838 HLGLDTSKQS

-871 IHNDAKDLINKID
+871 IHSDAKDLINKID

-892 KEVTK
+892 KEITR

-906 AIEKQKEKISQKA
+906 AIEKQKEKISQKT

-928 PRQPAMKN
+928 PTQRAMKN

>member
-59 DVIQMIQ
+59 DVIQMVQ

-73 REAINYLD
+73 KEAINYLD
-81 TGNFEE
+81 TGHFEE

-109 DNGRRYLKEI
+109 DNGRRYLKEV
-119 RGLSDNTIDFFLKE
+119 RGLSENTIDFFLKE
-133 KALALVNRKYQD
+133 QALALVNRKYQD

-256 VRKKTLDFS
+256 ARRKTLDFS

-274 INDTDYFD
+274 IKDTEYFD
-282 DNKNTDVIT
+282 HNKNTDVIT

-337 KKLEKSKGEINVE
+337 KKLEKRKGEINME
-350 QNTENKT
+350 QNTGNKT
-357 IEELNAPFFNA
+357 REEF
-368 EILDAYVEEVM
+368 
-379 QYYTKDITKA
+379 
-389 DYLFPDGRMVSS
+389 
-401 WEYGLRGSDHRTIRN
+401 
-416 YFDAMEQPQLDIL
+416 
-429 DNHPRDFWNLIHN
+429 
-442 GLGAVRLTPE
+442 
-452 TQVALILE
+452 LE
-460 GQKLTPIQQ
+460 
-469 EILKNSTFTVEVY
+469 
-482 QESKEITP
+482 
-490 EYLKKLG
+490 
-497 VDYKFEKEKT
+497 
-507 SNFGSKEEQKVSLQK
+507 K

-528 INQWQK
+528 LTQWTKNQQ
-534 QPEYYFVKGLR
+534 YYFVKGLK
-545 KVAVKLENGRLR
+545 KVAVKLENGKLR

-569 KQYIKDLFEGKDVS
+569 KQYIKDLLEGKDVS
-583 ISEIRLQKLPE
+583 ISEIRLQQLPD
-594 NTPKEEKEK
+594 NTSKEEKEK
-603 IIIENLAYGNDAK
+603 IIIENLAYGNDVK

-674 SFERYT
+674 SFERYI

-694 YKIKDLNG
+694 YKVKDLNG

-761 DNIKIVFVHKELMP
+761 DNIKIVFVDKELMP
-775 TAYGSYTPAKNTI
+775 RAYGSYTPAKNTI

-831 IAYVTSK
+831 IAYITSK
-838 YLGLDTSKQS
+838 HLGLDTSKQS

-906 AIEKQKEKISQKA
+906 AIDKQREKISQKA

-928 PRQPAMKN
+928 PTQRAMKS

>member
-1 MTLTKEEAKNMN
+1 M
-13 ILDVANSL
+13 
-21 GMNMLKSS
+21 
-29 RNEYYWDE
+29 
-37 HDSFKINTSKNMFR
+37 
-51 WYSKDIGG
+51 
-59 DVIQMIQ
+59 
-66 TLRGVSF
+66 
-73 REAINYLD
+73 
-81 TGNFEE
+81 
-87 AKVQEVT
+87 
-94 REPFKYLLEKYETDF
+94 
-109 DNGRRYLKEI
+109 
-119 RGLSDNTIDFFLKE
+119 
-133 KALALVNRKYQD
+133 
-145 GYSEQVLVFKYFDDN
+145 
-160 QNIIGGTLQGIVPNK
+160 
-175 DRYEGKGYLK
+175 
-185 QIIYNSDGTAG
+185 
-196 VNVTVGEK
+196 
-204 ADRLIF
+204 
-210 FEAPIDMMSYY
+210 
-221 ELNKHN
+221 
-227 LNNVKLISMDGLKES
+227 
-242 TVARYL
+242 
-248 TEHIITDE
+248 
-256 VRKKTLDFS
+256 
-265 NAVGYMNFI
+265 
-274 INDTDYFD
+274 
-282 DNKNTDVIT
+282 
-291 LAVDNDSAGRNFIE
+291 
-305 KLEKI
+305 
-310 GLKFQTELPP
+310 
-320 QLKNKEKTDWNE
+320 
-332 VLIVQ
+332 
-337 KKLEKSKGEINVE
+337 E

-357 IEELNAPFFNA
+357 IEELNAPFFN
-368 EILDAYVEEVM
+368 
-379 QYYTKDITKA
+379 
-389 DYLFPDGRMVSS
+389 
-401 WEYGLRGSDHRTIRN
+401 
-416 YFDAMEQPQLDIL
+416 
-429 DNHPRDFWNLIHN
+429 
-442 GLGAVRLTPE
+442 
-452 TQVALILE
+452 
-460 GQKLTPIQQ
+460 
-469 EILKNSTFTVEVY
+469 
-482 QESKEITP
+482 
-490 EYLKKLG
+490 
-497 VDYKFEKEKT
+497 KEKV
-507 SNFGSKEEQKVSLQK
+507 SNFDSKQEQSVNLQK

-528 INQWQK
+528 LNQWQK

-569 KQYIKDLFEGKDVS
+569 KQYLKDLLEGKDVS
-583 ISEIRLQKLPE
+583 ISEIRLQQLPE

-674 SFERYT
+674 SFERYI

-694 YKIKDLNG
+694 YKVKDLNG

-761 DNIKIVFVHKELMP
+761 DNIKIVFVDKELMP
-775 TAYGSYTPAKNTI
+775 RAYGSYTPAKNTI

-838 YLGLDTSKQS
+838 HLGLDTSKQS

-871 IHNDAKDLINKID
+871 IHSDAKDLINKID
-884 TTLEKVKS
+884 TTLEKVKL
-892 KEVTK
+892 KEITR
-897 DKFQSKIER
+897 DKFQSKIEK
-906 AIEKQKEKISQKA
+906 AIDKQREKISQKA

-928 PRQPAMKN
+928 PTQRAMKN

>member
-59 DVIQMIQ
+59 DVIQMVQ

-73 REAINYLD
+73 REAINYLN
-81 TGNFEE
+81 TGHFEE

-109 DNGRRYLKEI
+109 DNGRRYLKEV
-119 RGLSDNTIDFFLKE
+119 RGLSENTIDFFLKE
-133 KALALVNRKYQD
+133 QALALVNRKYQD

-196 VNVTVGEK
+196 VNVIVGEK

-221 ELNKHN
+221 ELNKNN

-256 VRKKTLDFS
+256 ARRKTLDFS

-274 INDTDYFD
+274 IKDTDYFD
-282 DNKNTDVIT
+282 GNKNADVIT

-320 QLKNKEKTDWNE
+320 QLENKEKTDWNE

-337 KKLEKSKGEINVE
+337 KKLEKSKGETNME
-350 QNTENKT
+350 QNTGNKT
-357 IEELNAPFFNA
+357 RE
-368 EILDAYVEEVM
+368 EILE
-379 QYYTKDITKA
+379 
-389 DYLFPDGRMVSS
+389 
-401 WEYGLRGSDHRTIRN
+401 
-416 YFDAMEQPQLDIL
+416 
-429 DNHPRDFWNLIHN
+429 
-442 GLGAVRLTPE
+442 
-452 TQVALILE
+452 
-460 GQKLTPIQQ
+460 
-469 EILKNSTFTVEVY
+469 
-482 QESKEITP
+482 
-490 EYLKKLG
+490 
-497 VDYKFEKEKT
+497 
-507 SNFGSKEEQKVSLQK
+507 K

-528 INQWQK
+528 LTQWTKNQQ
-534 QPEYYFVKGLR
+534 YYFVKGLK
-545 KVAVKLENGRLR
+545 KVAVKLENGELR

-569 KQYIKDLFEGKDVS
+569 KQYIKNLLEGKDVS
-583 ISEIRLQKLPE
+583 ISEIRLQQLPE

-616 GLNEHLKMGLKEYVN
+616 GLNEHLKIGLKEYVN

-674 SFERYT
+674 SFGRYI

-694 YKIKDLNG
+694 YKVKDLNG

-709 GKVKTNIRFIPVK
+709 GKVKTGTRFIPVK

-761 DNIKIVFVHKELMP
+761 DNISIVFVDKELMP
-775 TAYGSYTPAKNTI
+775 RAYGSYTPAKNKI

-814 KIITTEEYA
+814 KNSTTEEYA

-892 KEVTK
+892 KEIIR

-906 AIEKQKEKISQKA
+906 AIEKQKEKISQKT
-919 QEVTSEKKF
+919 QEVMPEKKF
-928 PRQPAMKN
+928 PTQPAMKN

>member
-59 DVIQMIQ
+59 DVIQMVQ

-81 TGNFEE
+81 TGHFEE

-94 REPFKYLLEKYETDF
+94 REPFKYLLEKYETNF

-160 QNIIGGTLQGIVPNK
+160 KNIIGGALQGIVPNK

-196 VNVTVGEK
+196 VNVTVGEE

-274 INDTDYFD
+274 IKDTDYFD
-282 DNKNTDVIT
+282 NNKNTDVIT
-291 LAVDNDSAGRNFIE
+291 LAVDNDSAGRSFIE

-320 QLKNKEKTDWNE
+320 QLENKEKTDWNE

-337 KKLEKSKGEINVE
+337 KKLEKSKGEINME
-350 QNTENKT
+350 QNTGNKT
-357 IEELNAPFFNA
+357 
-368 EILDAYVEEVM
+368 
-379 QYYTKDITKA
+379 
-389 DYLFPDGRMVSS
+389 R
-401 WEYGLRGSDHRTIRN
+401 
-416 YFDAMEQPQLDIL
+416 
-429 DNHPRDFWNLIHN
+429 
-442 GLGAVRLTPE
+442 
-452 TQVALILE
+452 
-460 GQKLTPIQQ
+460 
-469 EILKNSTFTVEVY
+469 
-482 QESKEITP
+482 KE
-490 EYLKKLG
+490 
-497 VDYKFEKEKT
+497 F
-507 SNFGSKEEQKVSLQK
+507 LQK

-528 INQWQK
+528 LTQWTKNQQ
-534 QPEYYFVKGLR
+534 YYFVKGLK
-545 KVAVKLENGRLR
+545 KVAVKLENGELR

-562 PPKNDNE
+562 PPKNDDE
-569 KQYIKDLFEGKDVS
+569 KQYIKDLLEGKDVT
-583 ISEIRLQKLPE
+583 ISEIRLQQLPE

-654 LIHQQKPD
+654 LIYQQKPD

-674 SFERYT
+674 SFERYI

-694 YKIKDLNG
+694 YKVKDLNG

-709 GKVKTNIRFIPVK
+709 GKVTTNVK
-722 VFDVSQT
+722 EAVS
-729 NGKELSLNSVELE
+729 
-742 NNVENYV
+742 
-749 DIYKALKEIADK
+749 
-761 DNIKIVFVHKELMP
+761 
-775 TAYGSYTPAKNTI
+775 
-788 ELRKGMGQ
+788 
-796 GDTLSTLIHE
+796 
-806 LAHAKYQS
+806 
-814 KIITTEEYA
+814 IITDYLSKEQEKTSGSNLLKAYDKTTMKTPDYKDVKIAFRVTEPQ
-823 LNELHAES
+823 
-831 IAYVTSK
+831 TS
-838 YLGLDTSKQS
+838 
-848 FGYLNSYMKDR
+848 DR
-859 KDFTDLDRVIDK
+859 I
-871 IHNDAKDLINKID
+871 LINKAQISKHHD
-884 TTLEKVKS
+884 EFGKEVKDRDSTPNKWNEGEDDQDIEKVRVRYFDLSLRKWVTQVIVIEDGKQKVKDTGHYTEQDPEPVVKVEVNKKRLKNTVVKFRYS
-892 KEVTK
+892 IRVKNEGEIEGYAKEISDYIPSGLKFNKADNPDWVEKDGKIVTTKLKDTLLKPGETAEVTVLLTWINGEENMK
-897 DKFQSKIER
+897 VMTNTAEISEDYNKYKTPDRDSKPNNKKKGEDDQDDAPVTVTTVSGSTPVYIGIAVTGI
-906 AIEKQKEKISQKA
+906 AIIAIGGILVKRYI
-919 QEVTSEKKF
+919 
-928 PRQPAMKN
+928 

>member
-160 QNIIGGTLQGIVPNK
+160 KSIIGGTLQGIVPNK

-256 VRKKTLDFS
+256 ARRKTLDFS

-274 INDTDYFD
+274 IKDTDYFD

-337 KKLEKSKGEINVE
+337 KKLEKSKGEINME
-350 QNTENKT
+350 QNIGNKT
-357 IEELNAPFFNA
+357 GE
-368 EILDAYVEEVM
+368 EILE
-379 QYYTKDITKA
+379 
-389 DYLFPDGRMVSS
+389 
-401 WEYGLRGSDHRTIRN
+401 
-416 YFDAMEQPQLDIL
+416 
-429 DNHPRDFWNLIHN
+429 
-442 GLGAVRLTPE
+442 
-452 TQVALILE
+452 
-460 GQKLTPIQQ
+460 
-469 EILKNSTFTVEVY
+469 
-482 QESKEITP
+482 
-490 EYLKKLG
+490 
-497 VDYKFEKEKT
+497 
-507 SNFGSKEEQKVSLQK
+507 K

-528 INQWQK
+528 LTQWTKNQQ
-534 QPEYYFVKGLR
+534 YYFVKGLK
-545 KVAVKLENGRLR
+545 KVAVKLENGELR

-569 KQYIKDLFEGKDVS
+569 KQYIKDLLEGKDVS
-583 ISEIRLQKLPE
+583 ISEIRLQQLPE

-674 SFERYT
+674 SFERYI

-694 YKIKDLNG
+694 YKVKDLNG

-761 DNIKIVFVHKELMP
+761 DNIKIVFVDKELMP
-775 TAYGSYTPAKNTI
+775 RAYGSYTPAKNTI

-838 YLGLDTSKQS
+838 HLGLDTSKQS

-871 IHNDAKDLINKID
+871 IHSDAKDLINKID

-892 KEVTK
+892 KEITR

-906 AIEKQKEKISQKA
+906 AIEKQKEKISQKT
-919 QEVTSEKKF
+919 QEVMPEKKF
-928 PRQPAMKN
+928 PTQPAMKN

>member
-59 DVIQMIQ
+59 DVIQMVQ

-81 TGNFEE
+81 TGHFEE

-109 DNGRRYLKEI
+109 DNGRRYLKEV

-133 KALALVNRKYQD
+133 QALALVNRKYQD
-145 GYSEQVLVFKYFDDN
+145 GYSEQALVFKYFDEN

-221 ELNKHN
+221 ELNKHD

-256 VRKKTLDFS
+256 VRRKTLDFS

-274 INDTDYFD
+274 IKDTDYFD
-282 DNKNTDVIT
+282 HNKNTDVIT

-320 QLKNKEKTDWNE
+320 QLENKEKTDWNE

-337 KKLEKSKGEINVE
+337 KKLEKSKGEINME
-350 QNTENKT
+350 QNTGNKT
-357 IEELNAPFFNA
+357 REEF
-368 EILDAYVEEVM
+368 
-379 QYYTKDITKA
+379 
-389 DYLFPDGRMVSS
+389 
-401 WEYGLRGSDHRTIRN
+401 
-416 YFDAMEQPQLDIL
+416 
-429 DNHPRDFWNLIHN
+429 
-442 GLGAVRLTPE
+442 
-452 TQVALILE
+452 LE
-460 GQKLTPIQQ
+460 
-469 EILKNSTFTVEVY
+469 
-482 QESKEITP
+482 
-490 EYLKKLG
+490 
-497 VDYKFEKEKT
+497 
-507 SNFGSKEEQKVSLQK
+507 K

-528 INQWQK
+528 LTQWTKNQQ
-534 QPEYYFVKGLR
+534 YYFVKGLK

-569 KQYIKDLFEGKDVS
+569 KQYIKDLLDGKDVS
-583 ISEIRLQKLPE
+583 ISEVRLQQLPE

-616 GLNEHLKMGLKEYVN
+616 GLNEHLKNGLKEYVN

-674 SFERYT
+674 SFGRYI

-694 YKIKDLNG
+694 HKVKDLNG
-702 DFVLDKD
+702 DFVLDED

-761 DNIKIVFVHKELMP
+761 DNIKIVFVDKELMP
-775 TAYGSYTPAKNTI
+775 TAYGSYTPAKNKI
-788 ELRKGMGQ
+788 DLRKGMGQ

-871 IHNDAKDLINKID
+871 IHSDAKDLINKID

-906 AIEKQKEKISQKA
+906 AIDKQREKISQKV
-919 QEVTSEKKF
+919 QEATSEKKF
-928 PRQPAMKN
+928 PTQRAMKN

>member
-37 HDSFKINTSKNMFR
+37 HDSFKINISKNMFR

-256 VRKKTLDFS
+256 ARRKTLDFS

-274 INDTDYFD
+274 IKDTDYFD

-337 KKLEKSKGEINVE
+337 KKLEKSKGEINME
-350 QNTENKT
+350 QNIGNKT
-357 IEELNAPFFNA
+357 GE
-368 EILDAYVEEVM
+368 EILE
-379 QYYTKDITKA
+379 
-389 DYLFPDGRMVSS
+389 
-401 WEYGLRGSDHRTIRN
+401 
-416 YFDAMEQPQLDIL
+416 
-429 DNHPRDFWNLIHN
+429 
-442 GLGAVRLTPE
+442 
-452 TQVALILE
+452 
-460 GQKLTPIQQ
+460 
-469 EILKNSTFTVEVY
+469 
-482 QESKEITP
+482 
-490 EYLKKLG
+490 
-497 VDYKFEKEKT
+497 
-507 SNFGSKEEQKVSLQK
+507 K

-528 INQWQK
+528 LTQWTKNQQ
-534 QPEYYFVKGLR
+534 YYFVKGLK
-545 KVAVKLENGRLR
+545 KVAVKLENGELR

-569 KQYIKDLFEGKDVS
+569 KQYIKDLLKGKDVS
-583 ISEIRLQKLPE
+583 ISEIRLQQLPE

-674 SFERYT
+674 SFERYI

-694 YKIKDLNG
+694 YKVKDLNG

-761 DNIKIVFVHKELMP
+761 DNIKIVFVDKELMP
-775 TAYGSYTPAKNTI
+775 RAYGSYTPAKNTI

-838 YLGLDTSKQS
+838 HLGLDTSKQS

-871 IHNDAKDLINKID
+871 IHSDAKDLINKID

-892 KEVTK
+892 KEITR

-906 AIEKQKEKISQKA
+906 AIEKQKEKISQKT
-919 QEVTSEKKF
+919 QEVMPEKKF

>member
-256 VRKKTLDFS
+256 ARRKTLDFS

-274 INDTDYFD
+274 IKDTDYFD

-291 LAVDNDSAGRNFIE
+291 LAVDNDSAGRSFIE

-320 QLKNKEKTDWNE
+320 QLENKEKTDWNE

-337 KKLEKSKGEINVE
+337 KKLEKSKGEINME
-350 QNTENKT
+350 QNTGNKT
-357 IEELNAPFFNA
+357 RKEL
-368 EILDAYVEEVM
+368 
-379 QYYTKDITKA
+379 
-389 DYLFPDGRMVSS
+389 
-401 WEYGLRGSDHRTIRN
+401 
-416 YFDAMEQPQLDIL
+416 
-429 DNHPRDFWNLIHN
+429 
-442 GLGAVRLTPE
+442 
-452 TQVALILE
+452 
-460 GQKLTPIQQ
+460 
-469 EILKNSTFTVEVY
+469 
-482 QESKEITP
+482 
-490 EYLKKLG
+490 
-497 VDYKFEKEKT
+497 
-507 SNFGSKEEQKVSLQK
+507 LQK

-528 INQWQK
+528 LTQWTKNQQ
-534 QPEYYFVKGLR
+534 YYFVKGLR
-545 KVAVKLENGRLR
+545 KVAVKLENGELR

-583 ISEIRLQKLPE
+583 ISEIRLQQLPD

-603 IIIENLAYGNDAK
+603 IIIENLAYGNDVK

-674 SFERYT
+674 SFERYI

-694 YKIKDLNG
+694 HKIKDLNG
-702 DFVLDKD
+702 DFVLDED

-761 DNIKIVFVHKELMP
+761 DNIKIVFVDKELMP
-775 TAYGSYTPAKNTI
+775 RAYGSYTPAKNTI

-838 YLGLDTSKQS
+838 HLGLDTSKQS

-906 AIEKQKEKISQKA
+906 VIDKQREKISQKA

-928 PRQPAMKN
+928 PTQQAMKN

>member
-59 DVIQMIQ
+59 DVIQMVQ

-81 TGNFEE
+81 TGHFEE

-109 DNGRRYLKEI
+109 DNGRRYLKEV
-119 RGLSDNTIDFFLKE
+119 RGLSDETIDFFLKE
-133 KALALVNRKYQD
+133 KALALVNRKYKD

-204 ADRLIF
+204 ANRLIF

-256 VRKKTLDFS
+256 ARRKTLDFS
-265 NAVGYMNFI
+265 NAVDYMNFI
-274 INDTDYFD
+274 IKDTDYFD
-282 DNKNTDVIT
+282 HNKNTDVIT

-337 KKLEKSKGEINVE
+337 KKLEKRKGEINME
-350 QNTENKT
+350 QNTGNKT
-357 IEELNAPFFNA
+357 REEF
-368 EILDAYVEEVM
+368 
-379 QYYTKDITKA
+379 
-389 DYLFPDGRMVSS
+389 
-401 WEYGLRGSDHRTIRN
+401 
-416 YFDAMEQPQLDIL
+416 
-429 DNHPRDFWNLIHN
+429 
-442 GLGAVRLTPE
+442 
-452 TQVALILE
+452 LE
-460 GQKLTPIQQ
+460 
-469 EILKNSTFTVEVY
+469 
-482 QESKEITP
+482 
-490 EYLKKLG
+490 
-497 VDYKFEKEKT
+497 
-507 SNFGSKEEQKVSLQK
+507 K

-528 INQWQK
+528 LTQWMKNQQ
-534 QPEYYFVKGLR
+534 YYFVKGLK
-545 KVAVKLENGRLR
+545 KVAVKLENGELR

-569 KQYIKDLFEGKDVS
+569 KQYIKNLLEGKDVS
-583 ISEIRLQKLPE
+583 ISEIRLQQLPE

-674 SFERYT
+674 SFGRYI

-694 YKIKDLNG
+694 HKIKDLNG
-702 DFVLDKD
+702 DFVLDED

-761 DNIKIVFVHKELMP
+761 DNIKIVFVDKELMP
-775 TAYGSYTPAKNTI
+775 RAYGSYTPAKNTI

-838 YLGLDTSKQS
+838 HLGLDTSKQS

-859 KDFTDLDRVIDK
+859 KDFTDLDKVIDK
-871 IHNDAKDLINKID
+871 IHSDAKDLINKID

-892 KEVTK
+892 KEITR

-906 AIEKQKEKISQKA
+906 AIEKQKEKISQKT

-928 PRQPAMKN
+928 PTQRAMKN

>member
-59 DVIQMIQ
+59 DVIQMVQ

-73 REAINYLD
+73 KEAINYLD
-81 TGNFEE
+81 TGHFEE

-133 KALALVNRKYQD
+133 KALALVNRKYKD

-256 VRKKTLDFS
+256 ARRKTLDFS
-265 NAVGYMNFI
+265 NAVDYMNFI
-274 INDTDYFD
+274 IKDTDYFD
-282 DNKNTDVIT
+282 HNKNIDVIT

-337 KKLEKSKGEINVE
+337 KKLERRKGEINME
-350 QNTENKT
+350 QNTGNKT
-357 IEELNAPFFNA
+357 REEF
-368 EILDAYVEEVM
+368 
-379 QYYTKDITKA
+379 
-389 DYLFPDGRMVSS
+389 
-401 WEYGLRGSDHRTIRN
+401 
-416 YFDAMEQPQLDIL
+416 
-429 DNHPRDFWNLIHN
+429 
-442 GLGAVRLTPE
+442 
-452 TQVALILE
+452 LE
-460 GQKLTPIQQ
+460 
-469 EILKNSTFTVEVY
+469 
-482 QESKEITP
+482 
-490 EYLKKLG
+490 
-497 VDYKFEKEKT
+497 
-507 SNFGSKEEQKVSLQK
+507 K

-528 INQWQK
+528 LTQWTKNQQ
-534 QPEYYFVKGLR
+534 YYFVKGLK
-545 KVAVKLENGRLR
+545 KVAVKLENGKLR

-569 KQYIKDLFEGKDVS
+569 KQYIKDLLEGKDVS
-583 ISEIRLQKLPE
+583 ISEIRLQQLPD
-594 NTPKEEKEK
+594 NTSKEEKEK
-603 IIIENLAYGNDAK
+603 IIIENLAYGNDVK

-674 SFERYT
+674 SFERYI

-694 YKIKDLNG
+694 YKVKDLNG

-761 DNIKIVFVHKELMP
+761 DNIKIVFVDKELMP
-775 TAYGSYTPAKNTI
+775 RAYGSYTPAKNTI

-838 YLGLDTSKQS
+838 HLGLDTSKQS

-906 AIEKQKEKISQKA
+906 AIDKQREKISQKA

-928 PRQPAMKN
+928 PTQRAMKS

>member
-59 DVIQMIQ
+59 DVIQMVQ

-81 TGNFEE
+81 TGHFEE

-94 REPFKYLLEKYETDF
+94 REPFKYLLEKYETNF
-109 DNGRRYLKEI
+109 DNGRRYLKEV
-119 RGLSDNTIDFFLKE
+119 RSLSDETIDFFLKE

-256 VRKKTLDFS
+256 ARRKTLDFS

-274 INDTDYFD
+274 IKDTDYFD

-337 KKLEKSKGEINVE
+337 KKLEKSKGEINME
-350 QNTENKT
+350 QNIGNKT
-357 IEELNAPFFNA
+357 GE
-368 EILDAYVEEVM
+368 
-379 QYYTKDITKA
+379 K
-389 DYLFPDGRMVSS
+389 
-401 WEYGLRGSDHRTIRN
+401 
-416 YFDAMEQPQLDIL
+416 
-429 DNHPRDFWNLIHN
+429 
-442 GLGAVRLTPE
+442 
-452 TQVALILE
+452 ILE
-460 GQKLTPIQQ
+460 
-469 EILKNSTFTVEVY
+469 
-482 QESKEITP
+482 
-490 EYLKKLG
+490 
-497 VDYKFEKEKT
+497 
-507 SNFGSKEEQKVSLQK
+507 K

-528 INQWQK
+528 LTQWTKNQQ
-534 QPEYYFVKGLR
+534 YYFVKGLK
-545 KVAVKLENGRLR
+545 KVAVKLENGELR

-569 KQYIKDLFEGKDVS
+569 KQYIKDLLEGKDVS
-583 ISEIRLQKLPE
+583 ISEIRLQQLPE

-674 SFERYT
+674 SFERYI

-694 YKIKDLNG
+694 YKVKDLNG

-761 DNIKIVFVHKELMP
+761 DNIKIVFVDKELMP
-775 TAYGSYTPAKNTI
+775 RAYGSYTPAKNTI

-838 YLGLDTSKQS
+838 HLGLDTSKQS

-871 IHNDAKDLINKID
+871 IHSDAKDLINKID

-892 KEVTK
+892 KEITR

-906 AIEKQKEKISQKA
+906 AIEKQKEKISQKT
-919 QEVTSEKKF
+919 QEVMPEKKF
-928 PRQPAMKN
+928 PTQPAMKKIKRIKKKTKEKNKNGNKNK

>member
-59 DVIQMIQ
+59 DVIQMVQ

-81 TGNFEE
+81 TGHFEE

-109 DNGRRYLKEI
+109 DNGRRYLKEV
-119 RGLSDNTIDFFLKE
+119 RGLSDETIDFFLKE
-133 KALALVNRKYQD
+133 KALALVNRKYKD

-204 ADRLIF
+204 ANRLIF

-242 TVARYL
+242 TVVRYL

-256 VRKKTLDFS
+256 ARRKTLDFS
-265 NAVGYMNFI
+265 NAVDYMNFI
-274 INDTDYFD
+274 IKDTDYFD
-282 DNKNTDVIT
+282 HNKNTDVIT

-337 KKLEKSKGEINVE
+337 KKLEKRKGEINME
-350 QNTENKT
+350 QNTGNKT
-357 IEELNAPFFNA
+357 REEF
-368 EILDAYVEEVM
+368 
-379 QYYTKDITKA
+379 
-389 DYLFPDGRMVSS
+389 
-401 WEYGLRGSDHRTIRN
+401 
-416 YFDAMEQPQLDIL
+416 
-429 DNHPRDFWNLIHN
+429 
-442 GLGAVRLTPE
+442 
-452 TQVALILE
+452 LE
-460 GQKLTPIQQ
+460 
-469 EILKNSTFTVEVY
+469 
-482 QESKEITP
+482 
-490 EYLKKLG
+490 
-497 VDYKFEKEKT
+497 
-507 SNFGSKEEQKVSLQK
+507 K

-528 INQWQK
+528 LTQWTKNQQ
-534 QPEYYFVKGLR
+534 YYFVKGLK
-545 KVAVKLENGRLR
+545 KVAVKLENGKLR

-569 KQYIKDLFEGKDVS
+569 KQYIKDLLEGKDVS
-583 ISEIRLQKLPE
+583 ISEIRLQQLPD
-594 NTPKEEKEK
+594 NTSKEEKEK
-603 IIIENLAYGNDAK
+603 IIIENLAYGNDVK

-674 SFERYT
+674 SFERYI

-694 YKIKDLNG
+694 YKVKDLNG

-761 DNIKIVFVHKELMP
+761 DNIKIVFVDKELMP
-775 TAYGSYTPAKNTI
+775 RAYGSYTPAKNTI

-838 YLGLDTSKQS
+838 HLGLDTSKQS

-871 IHNDAKDLINKID
+871 IHSDAKDLINKID

-892 KEVTK
+892 KEITR

-906 AIEKQKEKISQKA
+906 AIEKQKEKISQKT

-928 PRQPAMKN
+928 PTQRAMKN

>member
-37 HDSFKINTSKNMFR
+37 HDSFKINISKNMFR

-94 REPFKYLLEKYETDF
+94 RESFKYLLEKYETDF

-256 VRKKTLDFS
+256 VRRKTLDFS
-265 NAVGYMNFI
+265 NAVDYMNFI
-274 INDTDYFD
+274 IKDTDYFD
-282 DNKNTDVIT
+282 HNKNTDVIT

-320 QLKNKEKTDWNE
+320 QLENKEKTDWNE

-337 KKLEKSKGEINVE
+337 KKLEKSKGEINME
-350 QNTENKT
+350 QNTGNKT
-357 IEELNAPFFNA
+357 REEF
-368 EILDAYVEEVM
+368 
-379 QYYTKDITKA
+379 
-389 DYLFPDGRMVSS
+389 
-401 WEYGLRGSDHRTIRN
+401 
-416 YFDAMEQPQLDIL
+416 
-429 DNHPRDFWNLIHN
+429 
-442 GLGAVRLTPE
+442 
-452 TQVALILE
+452 LE
-460 GQKLTPIQQ
+460 
-469 EILKNSTFTVEVY
+469 
-482 QESKEITP
+482 
-490 EYLKKLG
+490 
-497 VDYKFEKEKT
+497 
-507 SNFGSKEEQKVSLQK
+507 K

-528 INQWQK
+528 LTQWTKNQQ
-534 QPEYYFVKGLR
+534 YYFVKGLK

-569 KQYIKDLFEGKDVS
+569 KQYIKDLLDGKDVS
-583 ISEIRLQKLPE
+583 ISEVRLQQLPE

-616 GLNEHLKMGLKEYVN
+616 GLNEHLKNGLKEYVN

-674 SFERYT
+674 SFERYI

-694 YKIKDLNG
+694 YKVKDLNG

-761 DNIKIVFVHKELMP
+761 DNIKIVFVDKELMP
-775 TAYGSYTPAKNTI
+775 RAYGSYTPAKNTI

-838 YLGLDTSKQS
+838 HLGLDTSKQS

-871 IHNDAKDLINKID
+871 IHSDAKDLINKID

-892 KEVTK
+892 KEITR

-906 AIEKQKEKISQKA
+906 AIEKQKEKISQKT
-919 QEVTSEKKF
+919 QEVMPEKKF

>member
-59 DVIQMIQ
+59 DVIQMVQ

-81 TGNFEE
+81 TGHFEE

-109 DNGRRYLKEI
+109 DNGRRYLKEV
-119 RGLSDNTIDFFLKE
+119 RGLSDETIDFFLKE
-133 KALALVNRKYQD
+133 KALALVNRKYKD

-204 ADRLIF
+204 ANRLIF

-256 VRKKTLDFS
+256 ARRKTLDFS
-265 NAVGYMNFI
+265 NAVDYMNFI
-274 INDTDYFD
+274 IKDTDYFD
-282 DNKNTDVIT
+282 HNKNTDVIT

-337 KKLEKSKGEINVE
+337 KKLEKRKGEINME
-350 QNTENKT
+350 QNTGNKT
-357 IEELNAPFFNA
+357 REEF
-368 EILDAYVEEVM
+368 
-379 QYYTKDITKA
+379 
-389 DYLFPDGRMVSS
+389 
-401 WEYGLRGSDHRTIRN
+401 
-416 YFDAMEQPQLDIL
+416 
-429 DNHPRDFWNLIHN
+429 
-442 GLGAVRLTPE
+442 
-452 TQVALILE
+452 LE
-460 GQKLTPIQQ
+460 
-469 EILKNSTFTVEVY
+469 
-482 QESKEITP
+482 
-490 EYLKKLG
+490 
-497 VDYKFEKEKT
+497 
-507 SNFGSKEEQKVSLQK
+507 K

-528 INQWQK
+528 LTQWTKNQQ
-534 QPEYYFVKGLR
+534 YYFVKGLK
-545 KVAVKLENGRLR
+545 KVAVKLENGKLR

-569 KQYIKDLFEGKDVS
+569 KQYIKDLLEGKDVS
-583 ISEIRLQKLPE
+583 ISEIRLQQLPD
-594 NTPKEEKEK
+594 NTSKEEKEK
-603 IIIENLAYGNDAK
+603 IIIENLAYGNDVK

-674 SFERYT
+674 SFERYI

-694 YKIKDLNG
+694 YKVKDLNG

-761 DNIKIVFVHKELMP
+761 DNIKIVFVDKELMP
-775 TAYGSYTPAKNTI
+775 RAYGSYTPAKNTI

-838 YLGLDTSKQS
+838 HLGLDTSKQS

-892 KEVTK
+892 KEITR

-906 AIEKQKEKISQKA
+906 AIEKQKEKISQKT

-928 PRQPAMKN
+928 PTQRAMKN

>member
-59 DVIQMIQ
+59 DVIQMVQ

-73 REAINYLD
+73 KEAINYLD
-81 TGNFEE
+81 TGHFEE

-109 DNGRRYLKEI
+109 DNGRRYLKEV
-119 RGLSDNTIDFFLKE
+119 RGLSENTIDFFLKE
-133 KALALVNRKYQD
+133 QALALVNRKYKD

-160 QNIIGGTLQGIVPNK
+160 KNIIGGTLQGIVPNK

-227 LNNVKLISMDGLKES
+227 LNNVKLISMDGLKEN

-256 VRKKTLDFS
+256 ARRKTLDFS
-265 NAVGYMNFI
+265 NAVDYMNFI
-274 INDTDYFD
+274 IKDTDYFD
-282 DNKNTDVIT
+282 HNKNTDVIT

-320 QLKNKEKTDWNE
+320 QLKNKEKIDWNE

-337 KKLEKSKGEINVE
+337 KKLEKRKGEINME
-350 QNTENKT
+350 QNTGNKT
-357 IEELNAPFFNA
+357 REGF
-368 EILDAYVEEVM
+368 
-379 QYYTKDITKA
+379 
-389 DYLFPDGRMVSS
+389 
-401 WEYGLRGSDHRTIRN
+401 
-416 YFDAMEQPQLDIL
+416 
-429 DNHPRDFWNLIHN
+429 
-442 GLGAVRLTPE
+442 
-452 TQVALILE
+452 LE
-460 GQKLTPIQQ
+460 
-469 EILKNSTFTVEVY
+469 
-482 QESKEITP
+482 
-490 EYLKKLG
+490 
-497 VDYKFEKEKT
+497 
-507 SNFGSKEEQKVSLQK
+507 K

-528 INQWQK
+528 LTQWTKNQQ
-534 QPEYYFVKGLR
+534 YYFVKGLK
-545 KVAVKLENGRLR
+545 KVAVKLENGKLR

-569 KQYIKDLFEGKDVS
+569 KQYIKDLLEGKDVS
-583 ISEIRLQKLPE
+583 ISEIRLQQLPD
-594 NTPKEEKEK
+594 NTSKEEKEK
-603 IIIENLAYGNDAK
+603 IIIENLAYGNDVK

-674 SFERYT
+674 SFERYI

-694 YKIKDLNG
+694 YKVKDLNG
-702 DFVLDKD
+702 DFVLDED

-761 DNIKIVFVHKELMP
+761 DNIKIVFVDKELMP
-775 TAYGSYTPAKNTI
+775 RAYGSYTPAKNTI

-838 YLGLDTSKQS
+838 HLGLDTSKQS

-871 IHNDAKDLINKID
+871 IHSDAKDLINKID

-892 KEVTK
+892 KEITR

-906 AIEKQKEKISQKA
+906 AIEKQKEKISQKT

-928 PRQPAMKN
+928 PTQRAMKN

>member
-59 DVIQMIQ
+59 DVIQMVQ

-73 REAINYLD
+73 KEAINYLN
-81 TGNFEE
+81 TGHFEE
-87 AKVQEVT
+87 AIVQEVT
-94 REPFKYLLEKYETDF
+94 REPFKYLLEKYETNF
-109 DNGRRYLKEI
+109 DNGRRYLKEV
-119 RGLSDNTIDFFLKE
+119 RGLSDETIDFFLKE
-133 KALALVNRKYQD
+133 QALALVNRKYQD
-145 GYSEQVLVFKYFDDN
+145 GYSEQVLVFKYFDN
-160 QNIIGGTLQGIVPNK
+160 NRNIIGGSLQGIEANK
-175 DRYEGKGYLK
+175 NRYEGKGYLK

-221 ELNKHN
+221 ELNKNN

-256 VRKKTLDFS
+256 ARRKTLDFS

-274 INDTDYFD
+274 IKDTDYFD
-282 DNKNTDVIT
+282 GNKNADVIT

-320 QLKNKEKTDWNE
+320 QLENKEKTDWNE

-337 KKLEKSKGEINVE
+337 KKLEKSKGETNME
-350 QNTENKT
+350 QNTGNKMR
-357 IEELNAPFFNA
+357 E
-368 EILDAYVEEVM
+368 EILE
-379 QYYTKDITKA
+379 
-389 DYLFPDGRMVSS
+389 
-401 WEYGLRGSDHRTIRN
+401 
-416 YFDAMEQPQLDIL
+416 
-429 DNHPRDFWNLIHN
+429 
-442 GLGAVRLTPE
+442 
-452 TQVALILE
+452 
-460 GQKLTPIQQ
+460 
-469 EILKNSTFTVEVY
+469 
-482 QESKEITP
+482 
-490 EYLKKLG
+490 
-497 VDYKFEKEKT
+497 
-507 SNFGSKEEQKVSLQK
+507 K

-528 INQWQK
+528 LTQWTKNQQ
-534 QPEYYFVKGLR
+534 YYFVKGLK
-545 KVAVKLENGRLR
+545 KVAVKLENGELR

-569 KQYIKDLFEGKDVS
+569 KQYIKNLLEGKDVS
-583 ISEIRLQKLPE
+583 ISEIRLQQLLE

-674 SFERYT
+674 SFERYI

-694 YKIKDLNG
+694 YKVKDLNG

-761 DNIKIVFVHKELMP
+761 DNIKIVFVDKELMP

-884 TTLEKVKS
+884 TTLEKIKS
-892 KEVTK
+892 KEITK

-906 AIEKQKEKISQKA
+906 AIEKQREKISQKA

-928 PRQPAMKN
+928 PTQPAMKN

>member
-59 DVIQMIQ
+59 DVIQMVQ

-73 REAINYLD
+73 REAINYLN

-87 AKVQEVT
+87 AKVQEVI

-109 DNGRRYLKEI
+109 DNGRRYLKEV
-119 RGLSDNTIDFFLKE
+119 RGLSENTIDFFLKE
-133 KALALVNRKYQD
+133 QALALVNRKYQD
-145 GYSEQVLVFKYFDDN
+145 GYSEQVLVFKYFDN
-160 QNIIGGTLQGIVPNK
+160 NRNIIGGSLQGIEANK
-175 DRYEGKGYLK
+175 NRYEGKGYLK

-221 ELNKHN
+221 ELNKNN

-256 VRKKTLDFS
+256 ARRKTLDFS

-274 INDTDYFD
+274 IKDTDYFD
-282 DNKNTDVIT
+282 GNKNADVIT

-320 QLKNKEKTDWNE
+320 QLENKEKTDWNE

-337 KKLEKSKGEINVE
+337 KKLEKSKGETNME
-350 QNTENKT
+350 QNTGNKT
-357 IEELNAPFFNA
+357 RE
-368 EILDAYVEEVM
+368 EILE
-379 QYYTKDITKA
+379 
-389 DYLFPDGRMVSS
+389 
-401 WEYGLRGSDHRTIRN
+401 
-416 YFDAMEQPQLDIL
+416 
-429 DNHPRDFWNLIHN
+429 
-442 GLGAVRLTPE
+442 
-452 TQVALILE
+452 
-460 GQKLTPIQQ
+460 
-469 EILKNSTFTVEVY
+469 
-482 QESKEITP
+482 
-490 EYLKKLG
+490 
-497 VDYKFEKEKT
+497 
-507 SNFGSKEEQKVSLQK
+507 K

-528 INQWQK
+528 LTQWTKNQQ
-534 QPEYYFVKGLR
+534 YYFVKGLK
-545 KVAVKLENGRLR
+545 KVAVKLENGELR

-569 KQYIKDLFEGKDVS
+569 KQYIKNLLEGKDVS
-583 ISEIRLQKLPE
+583 ISEIRLQQLLE

-674 SFERYT
+674 SFERYI

-694 YKIKDLNG
+694 YKVKDLNG

-749 DIYKALKEIADK
+749 DIYKGLKEIADK
-761 DNIKIVFVHKELMP
+761 DNIKIVFVDKELMP

-884 TTLEKVKS
+884 TTLEKIKS
-892 KEVTK
+892 KEITK

-906 AIEKQKEKISQKA
+906 AIEKQREKISQKA

-928 PRQPAMKN
+928 PTQPAMKN

>member
-1 MTLTKEEAKNMN
+1 MALTKEEAKNMN

-59 DVIQMIQ
+59 DVIQMVQ

-73 REAINYLD
+73 KEAINYLN
-81 TGNFEE
+81 TGHFEE
-87 AKVQEVT
+87 AIVQEVT
-94 REPFKYLLEKYETDF
+94 REPFKYLLEKYETNF
-109 DNGRRYLKEI
+109 DNGRRYLKEV
-119 RGLSDNTIDFFLKE
+119 RGLSDETIDFFLKE

-145 GYSEQVLVFKYFDDN
+145 GYSEQVLVFKYFDNN
-160 QNIIGGTLQGIVPNK
+160 QNIIGGSLQGIEANK
-175 DRYEGKGYLK
+175 NRYEGKGYLK

-221 ELNKHN
+221 ELNKNN

-256 VRKKTLDFS
+256 VRRKTLDFS

-274 INDTDYFD
+274 IKDTDYFD
-282 DNKNTDVIT
+282 HNKNIDVIT
-291 LAVDNDSAGRNFIE
+291 LAVDNDNAGRNFIE

-320 QLKNKEKTDWNE
+320 QLENKEKTDWNE

-337 KKLEKSKGEINVE
+337 KKLEKSKGETNME
-350 QNTENKT
+350 QNTGNKT
-357 IEELNAPFFNA
+357 RE
-368 EILDAYVEEVM
+368 EILE
-379 QYYTKDITKA
+379 
-389 DYLFPDGRMVSS
+389 
-401 WEYGLRGSDHRTIRN
+401 
-416 YFDAMEQPQLDIL
+416 
-429 DNHPRDFWNLIHN
+429 
-442 GLGAVRLTPE
+442 
-452 TQVALILE
+452 
-460 GQKLTPIQQ
+460 
-469 EILKNSTFTVEVY
+469 
-482 QESKEITP
+482 
-490 EYLKKLG
+490 
-497 VDYKFEKEKT
+497 
-507 SNFGSKEEQKVSLQK
+507 K

-528 INQWQK
+528 LTQWTKNQQ
-534 QPEYYFVKGLR
+534 YYFVKGLK
-545 KVAVKLENGRLR
+545 KVAVKLENGELR

-583 ISEIRLQKLPE
+583 ISEIRLQQLPE

-616 GLNEHLKMGLKEYVN
+616 GLNEHLKNGLKEYVN

-674 SFERYT
+674 SFERYI

-694 YKIKDLNG
+694 YKVKDLNG

-761 DNIKIVFVHKELMP
+761 DNIKIVFVDKELMP

-871 IHNDAKDLINKID
+871 IHNDTKDLINKID

-906 AIEKQKEKISQKA
+906 VIEKQREKISQKT
-919 QEVTSEKKF
+919 QEVMPEKKF